1 MDAKTILGL
10 DEPALNMAI
19 EHAIYGWQWQQHPAT
34 GRWLGEHDDKRTK
47 YAHVPPSHHTGT
59 WDATM
64 ALAWRYGVSVCMEE
78 PRAGAAQAGPQRLPG
93 ETARELRVAICR
105 LALLRHFQH
114 C

>member
-1 MDAKTILGL
+1 MDAQTILGL
-10 DEPALNMAI
+10 DEPSLNLAI
-19 EHAIYGWQWQQHPAT
+19 EHAVYGWQWQQHPAT
-34 GRWLGEHDDKRTK
+34 GRWLGECDGKRTK
-47 YAHVPPSHHTGT
+47 HASEPPRHTYG
-59 WDATM
+59 WDSTM

-78 PRAGAAQAGPQRLPG
+78 PRAGVAQAGPQRLPG